1 MLSTIR
7 KILSIQSFF
16 RKKTDNPVRFVMVMA
31 ATFLGVIG
39 VAWAYTYMSP
49 MRFEES
55 GYVVW
60 RAKFDAIESCSVGST
75 VILGDSRAQSAFVP
89 ERFSPTS
96 TNLAFGAATPLE
108 VYLVFKK
115 LIPCL
120 TAGQHVMISIAPLEF
135 QNISPFLWENGVRY
149 RFFSFDD
156 IRELAAGATDVH
168 DNTLAHVQTRFGSGF
183 ARDLIYG
190 SGFPSIYFNNL
201 ISARLMLRGEV
212 NQQLLDRA
220 RVRRGFLP
228 FGDYGGV
235 TNPVGEAEF
244 QHFKPLLVDDLFFRR
259 MVLLA
264 AKQHVILD
272 FVAAPLSETSLS
284 SISHSYQADFAYYLA
299 RLDPTGATLKIAGPL
314 FYSMPDRLFADS
326 YHLKEAGAYIY
337 TTWLNHCIK
346 VGSCN
351 SETLMSDS
359 TKTLE
364 DQRAMP
370 Q

>member
-1 MLSTIR
+1 MFLKRR
-7 KILSIQSFF
+7 KTLSIQCLFL
-16 RKKTDNPVRFVMVMA
+16 KKSDSPVRFVVIMA
-31 ATFLGVIG
+31 TAFLGVIG
-39 VAWAYTYMSP
+39 ITWAYTYMFP
-49 MRFEES
+49 LLFEES

-60 RAKFDAIESCSVGST
+60 RAKFDSIESCSVGST

-89 ERFSPTS
+89 ERFSQIS

-115 LIPCL
+115 LVPCL

-149 RFFSFDD
+149 KFFSFDD
-156 IRELAAGATDVH
+156 VRELASGAADVH
-168 DNTLAHVQTRFGSGF
+168 DATLAHVQTRFGSGF

-201 ISARLMLRGEV
+201 ISARLMLRGGV

-228 FGDYGGV
+228 FADHGGV
-235 TNPVGEAEF
+235 TNPVGEAGF
-244 QHFKPLLVDDLFFRR
+244 QHFKPLLVDDLFFRK

-264 AKQHVILD
+264 GKQHVILD
-272 FVAAPLSETSLS
+272 FMAAPVSETSLS
-284 SISHSYQADFAYYLA
+284 SIAHSYQADFANYLA
-299 RLDPTGATLKIAGPL
+299 HLDPTGATLRIAGPL

-326 YHLKEAGAYIY
+326 YHLREAGAYTY
-337 TTWLNHCIK
+337 TTWLNHCIE
-346 VGSCN
+346 VGSYN
-351 SETLMSDS
+351 PKTLMSDS